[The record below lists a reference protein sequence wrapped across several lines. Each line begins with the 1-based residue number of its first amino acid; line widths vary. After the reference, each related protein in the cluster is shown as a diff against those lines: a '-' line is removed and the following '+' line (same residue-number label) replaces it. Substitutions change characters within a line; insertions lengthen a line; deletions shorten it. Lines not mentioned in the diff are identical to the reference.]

1 MGSSR
6 KSPSPKQLAALRRLA
21 MQRGQS
27 FVYPRT
33 SGQASAE
40 MRRLLRMEPQDSL
53 ERRLDDEGVSDDMAT
68 RRGDAAQVRLEE
80 IEGYGSSATWA
91 RGR

>member
-27 FVYPRT
+27 FIYPKT

-40 MRRLLRMEPQDSL
+40 IRRLLRMQPEDSL
-53 ERRLDDEGVSDDMAT
+53 ARRLDYEEISEDMAT

-91 RGR
+91 KGR